1 MSALRVS
8 RVRQSQMRA
17 AALTFALV
25 CATALTGCSDDS
37 VLPMSA
43 SEVEDFVTS
52 SLTEAEDAVGVESVE
67 CESGLEE
74 EPDDRT
80 SCAVALDTGIRMDA
94 LEVFVVED
102 EYGELVPDFI
112 TGTDTDG
119 MPGIDVFD

>member
-1 MSALRVS
+1 
-8 RVRQSQMRA
+8 MRA

-25 CATALTGCSDDS
+25 CAAALTGCSDDS

-74 EPDDRT
+74 PDDRT
-80 SCAVALDTGIRMDA
+80 SCAVALDTGIRIDA

-102 EYGELVPDFI
+102 EDGELVPDFI